1 MYWYFFDASDRFGAP
16 TDRSERQTN
25 PLPQPYIRRL
35 MMGASAEGDMVRLEL
50 TLWKVRQGHGSR
62 ISMHEIS
69 FGVRDPKDESCLLYT
84 NV

>member
-1 MYWYFFDASDRFGAP
+1 
-16 TDRSERQTN
+16 
-25 PLPQPYIRRL
+25 
-35 MMGASAEGDMVRLEL
+35 MGASAEGDMVRLEL